1 MKTIS
6 TIIIFTATILL
17 CQCNGKKTRVHYPP
31 DFGIQLTATTINY
44 DSQKQLY
51 TRHYVDKISSVNVAL
66 TEKELQSIFEYIH
79 EIEFI
84 HFPNKFEC
92 EKYGIIT
99 EPSFLTS
106 IEVSFDG
113 QSKRSTNTTGCSP
126 KTQLTNSEN
135 FDRLAGK
142 IIQILDSKKAVKNL
156 PETDL
161 VFL

>member
-17 CQCNGKKTRVHYPP
+17 CQCNLKKTPAHYPS
-31 DFGIQLTATTINY
+31 DFSFQLTATTDKY

-51 TRHYVDKISSVNVAL
+51 TRHYVDKILSANVAL

-79 EIEFI
+79 EIEFN
-84 HFPNKFEC
+84 HFPNNFEC
-92 EKYGIIT
+92 EKYGIST

-106 IEVSFDG
+106 IEVSYDG
-113 QSKRSTNTTGCSP
+113 QSRRSTNTTGCSP
-126 KTQLTNSEN
+126 KTQITNSEN